1 MGAPAPDRQSPRGGG
16 PPGPP
21 PRACALSKYHIR
33 VVTTQTRESPAL
45 TGQAREAIKR
55 TIEQGRASLLPHIGE
70 TANSGRLAT
79 FDDNWA
85 MTQVRRLSDACQRV
99 VDYLN
104 TIAPGISHDDWNITA
119 IPAILQTESVN

>member
-1 MGAPAPDRQSPRGGG
+1 
-16 PPGPP
+16 
-21 PRACALSKYHIR
+21 
-33 VVTTQTRESPAL
+33 
-45 TGQAREAIKR
+45 
-55 TIEQGRASLLPHIGE
+55 
-70 TANSGRLAT
+70 
-79 FDDNWA
+79 